1 VWWEKVPDM
10 PAARKIMRKLV
21 YKVAEG
27 ADYSAGS
34 PGHDKP
40 FYFL

>member
-1 VWWEKVPDM
+1 VVGEGAGYACCQEDYEELVHKVT
-10 PAARKIMRKLV
+10 
-21 YKVAEG
+21 EG

>member
-1 VWWEKVPDM
+1 VVGEGAGYACCQEDY
-10 PAARKIMRKLV
+10 AELV
-21 YKVAEG
+21 YKVTEG